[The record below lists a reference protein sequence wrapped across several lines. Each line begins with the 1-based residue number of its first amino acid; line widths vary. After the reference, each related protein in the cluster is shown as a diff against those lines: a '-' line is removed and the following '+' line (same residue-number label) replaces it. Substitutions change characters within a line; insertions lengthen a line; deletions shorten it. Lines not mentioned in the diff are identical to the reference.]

1 MQTIYLDISNKSV
14 IPAIHA
20 KQGDV
25 GRKFLAILSDGSVPY
40 VPTNAPAFSVF
51 YEGDSGS
58 GNYTHIGDKPAF
70 EINGNKVTV
79 ELIEQMVTNAGGGV
93 ICLVLNDAD
102 GAQLAFWNIEYYVE
116 EVPGFDSEMAKEYY
130 TAFSKAVENLP
141 YPDATLTGSG
151 KAADAKAV
159 GDALNDKAP
168 LSHITDTSNPHKVT
182 AEQVGARTA
191 DWMPTAEDVG
201 ARPDD
206 WMPSADDVGA
216 IPAEEKGAASGV
228 ATLDENGKVVADQ
241 SSSSV
246 IRPTDV
252 ASYTLSATDMGK
264 LVIFT
269 QGEASVTETVVTL
282 PADAAFTMP
291 VGSEIEI
298 SKWNGGLSVTIKCED
313 GVNIRT
319 RLKNTLSQISV
330 DGSYGIIA
338 LKRIADTKWY
348 ATGDIA

>member
-159 GDALNDKAP
+159 GDALKDKAP
-168 LSHITDTSNPHKVT
+168 LSHITDTSNPHEVT

-228 ATLDENGKVVADQ
+228 ATLDENGLVPGEQVNAVVPGGTLLWEGSWESGDLTVENADKFKLFQ
-241 SSSSV
+241 ILMSGQGTTILAARTNQHIRGIGGHATAAPKIYTYHFTATVAENTWSLVSCNSMVHNPGSSHDEANGK
-246 IRPTDV
+246 TV
-252 ASYTLSATDMGK
+252 ASIY
-264 LVIFT
+264 
-269 QGEASVTETVVTL
+269 
-282 PADAAFTMP
+282 
-291 VGSEIEI
+291 
-298 SKWNGGLSVTIKCED
+298 GLC
-313 GVNIRT
+313 
-319 RLKNTLSQISV
+319 
-330 DGSYGIIA
+330 
-338 LKRIADTKWY
+338 
-348 ATGDIA
+348 